1 MGRNR
6 RKFFLKVDGSHS
18 KSGITLDMDAQ
29 IVIVGAEVA
38 LQICLWGRVGVA
50 HSLLHSKYT

>member
-18 KSGITLDMDAQ
+18 KSGITLDMDVP

-38 LQICLWGRVGVA
+38 L
-50 HSLLHSKYT
+50 